1 MITSLNTLHTALG
14 SQDLLI
20 PAGFLAMER
29 MEGLKKEIWTQR
41 GKTWIL
47 GATPSPR
54 TALGMTSRWGYLHSV
69 QKHQGLFSSSHQ
81 ELSLGLQ
88 HVPNFLSSWPSI
100 PPSLLPP
107 HLQTYPEPW
116 AFLAGAGALLADHF
130 PGLPHIQ
137 KTAGELT
144 SPLELEASPPLPSQ
158 T

>member
-1 MITSLNTLHTALG
+1 MVTGLDTLHTALG

-29 MEGLKKEIWTQR
+29 VEGLKKKIWTQR
-41 GKTWIL
+41 GKTWTL

-54 TALGMTSRWGYLHSV
+54 TAQGLTSGWRYLHSM

-88 HVPNFLSSWPSI
+88 HVPNFQSSWPSI

-107 HLQTYPEPW
+107 HLQTYPESW
-116 AFLAGAGALLADHF
+116 AFLTEAGALLADYL
-130 PGLPHIQ
+130 PG
-137 KTAGELT
+137 
-144 SPLELEASPPLPSQ
+144 
-158 T
+158 